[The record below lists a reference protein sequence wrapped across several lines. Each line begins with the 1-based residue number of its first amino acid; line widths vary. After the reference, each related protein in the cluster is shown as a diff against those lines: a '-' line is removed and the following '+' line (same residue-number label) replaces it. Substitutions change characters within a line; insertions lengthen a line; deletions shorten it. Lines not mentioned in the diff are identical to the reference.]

1 MSKTLGILG
10 GLGPMAG
17 VYFYELVTAMTA
29 AARDQEHLRVV
40 LTGFADTPDRTA
52 YILDRSAP
60 DPTPRMIDAAR
71 TLENMGAEV
80 IAMPCNTA
88 HYFYDAVA
96 GSIRVPML
104 NIIDETLRLL
114 SEMGAKKIGILA
126 TAGTVAAKT
135 YPMRAERYG
144 ITCETPTAAE
154 QAVIS
159 EIIYGQIKQGKT
171 PDLARFEK
179 AANSLFAR
187 GCSHLVL
194 GCTELSLL
202 NQSYHLDARYVDSLY
217 ALARATVLACGA
229 PLREEYKSIII

>member
-1 MSKTLGILG
+1 MAKTLGILG

-17 VYFYELVTAMTA
+17 VYFYQLVTDLTA
-29 AARDQEHLRVV
+29 ASCDQEHLRVV
-40 LTGFADTPDRTA
+40 LTGFSDTPDRTA
-52 YILDRSAP
+52 HILDKTAP
-60 DPTPRMIDAAR
+60 DPTPQMISAAQ
-71 TLENMGAEV
+71 TLEKMGAEI

-104 NIIDETLRLL
+104 NIIEETLRLL
-114 SEMGAKKIGILA
+114 QSAGAKKIGILA
-126 TAGTVAAKT
+126 TEGTILAKT
-135 YPMRAERYG
+135 YPMRAEKFG
-144 ITCETPTAAE
+144 IVCEEPTPAE

-171 PDLARFEK
+171 PDIARFEK
-179 AANSLFAR
+179 VANSLFAR
-187 GCSHLVL
+187 GCTHLVL

-202 NQSYHLDARYVDSLY
+202 NQTYHLDARYVDSLY

-229 PLREEYKSIII
+229 PLRTDR